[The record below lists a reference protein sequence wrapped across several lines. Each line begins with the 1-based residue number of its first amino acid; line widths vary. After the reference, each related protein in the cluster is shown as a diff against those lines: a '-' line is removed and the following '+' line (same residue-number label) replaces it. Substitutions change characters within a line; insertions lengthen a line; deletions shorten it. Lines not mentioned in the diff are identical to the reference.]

1 MLSDDGFLTVKEL
14 ADFLKLKPR
23 SLYPKIWRG
32 QLPAVKVFKEWRFKK
47 SDIEKWLSENVRPNI
62 RIQKENQAQQ
72 PIQSQS

>member
-1 MLSDDGFLTVKEL
+1 MLSDEFLTVKEL
-14 ADFLKLKPR
+14 AGYLKLKPR
-23 SLYPKIWRG
+23 TLYPKIWRG
-32 QLPAVKVFKEWRFKK
+32 ELPAVKLFEEWLFKK